1 ADPAGPRTV
10 GAGPGAGAQ
19 HHLQPVRCC
28 RAVLRRVRRSQQL
41 CRRRAMDGVVQLFGR
56 AGLGPLSGTRI
67 AMKLVVVAVLC
78 GIGLFF
84 SLSAA
89 VGILRMPDI
98 YTRLQCSSKSI
109 TMGALP
115 LLLAL
120 VVAKG
125 AITAYAGRA
134 LMVGLL

>member
-1 ADPAGPRTV
+1 
-10 GAGPGAGAQ
+10 
-19 HHLQPVRCC
+19 
-28 RAVLRRVRRSQQL
+28 
-41 CRRRAMDGVVQLFGR
+41 
-56 AGLGPLSGTRI
+56 
-67 AMKLVVVAVLC
+67 VAVLC

-125 AITAYAGRA
+125 AITAYGGRA
-134 LMVGLL
+134 LMVGLLIMLLGSATAHALARAAYKVDVPMWPGSVIDEPREEQPG

>member
-1 ADPAGPRTV
+1 
-10 GAGPGAGAQ
+10 
-19 HHLQPVRCC
+19 
-28 RAVLRRVRRSQQL
+28 
-41 CRRRAMDGVVQLFGR
+41 
-56 AGLGPLSGTRI
+56 
-67 AMKLVVVAVLC
+67 MKLVVVAVLC

-89 VGILRMPDI
+89 VGMLRMPDV

-115 LLLAL
+115 LLLGL

-125 AITAYAGRA
+125 PITAYGGRA
-134 LMVGLL
+134 LMVGLLIMLLGSATAQALARAAYKVGVPMWSGSVADEPHEPAEDGPR